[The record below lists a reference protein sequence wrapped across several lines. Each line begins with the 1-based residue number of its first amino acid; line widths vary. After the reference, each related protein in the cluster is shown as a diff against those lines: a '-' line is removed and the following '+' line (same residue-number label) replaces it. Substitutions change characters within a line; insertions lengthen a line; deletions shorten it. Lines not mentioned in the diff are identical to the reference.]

1 MPADID
7 RINRTLL
14 QVQDIL
20 EDAADQTDGD
30 LSVEDIA
37 DQINLALNEVE
48 IAIIY
53 TEEEMKER
61 SLEDYGIGSAL

>member
-1 MPADID
+1 MTANVD
-7 RINRTLL
+7 RLNRTLL

-53 TEEEMKER
+53 TEEEMHER
-61 SLEDYGIGSAL
+61 KLGEYGIGSLL